1 MEQLRC
7 AIVGGG
13 VHGVYLANRLLE
25 TTPLTPSEV
34 AIFDPNEQLLASFRT
49 LADACGMEALRS
61 SYVHH
66 VGTDPFSLESYAEAT
81 DREAALVDTVDYP
94 ERPTRSLFLDHA
106 DHVIERNGI
115 DELHRQVAVTDFSYS
130 GDCTTDSH
138 RPVLLSTEQG
148 QFEAETCILAVGHLG
163 QYSVPEWATGVD
175 RIEHVWGTYDRANR
189 SRQTI
194 VVGGGITAGQLAT
207 SIAGR
212 KLTDDADGV
221 ERVRLLTRSSIE
233 WETTEA
239 PPPWLNW
246 DRIERALHQYPP
258 GSKERYELV
267 QRIRNDGT
275 MPPYLYDRLDSCRSE
290 GTLTLVEGDV
300 TEARTTDD
308 RVELSLDR
316 GDHLLADRVVLAT
329 GFDRPFDTPF
339 IDRIADSLSLVRG
352 TVGMPVLSDKTL
364 AWQRTSGES
373 APLYVTGAL
382 ALCTVGPFA
391 PNIVGA
397 RRSGDRIL
405 PAIETQL
412 HNRPSSAAP

>member
-1 MEQLRC
+1 MDRVRC

-25 TTPLTPSEV
+25 TTALTPSQV
-34 AIFDPNEQLLASFRT
+34 AIFDPNDRLLASFRT

-81 DREAALVDTVDYP
+81 GREAELVATVDYP

-106 DHVIERNGI
+106 DHIIDRNGI
-115 DELHRQVAVTDFSYS
+115 DELHRQVAVTDVQY
-130 GDCTTDSH
+130 GADCATDRDRSL
-138 RPVLLSTEQG
+138 VLDTEQG
-148 QFEAETCILAVGHLG
+148 RVEAETCILAVGWLG
-163 QYSVPEWATGVD
+163 QYSVPEWATAVD
-175 RIEHVWGTYDRANR
+175 GIEHVWETYDREDR
-189 SRQTI
+189 SQQTI

-212 KLTDDADGV
+212 ELAGDADGV
-221 ERVRLLTRSSIE
+221 ERVRLLSRSSIE

-239 PPPWLNW
+239 APPWLNW
-246 DRIERALHQYPP
+246 DQIERELHQYPP
-258 GSKERYELV
+258 GAKERYELV

-275 MPPYLYDRLDSCRSE
+275 MPPYLYDRIDSCRSA
-290 GTLTLVEGDV
+290 GILTLVEGDV
-300 TEARTTDD
+300 TQAAATDE

-316 GDHLLADRVVLAT
+316 GDHLIADRVVLAT
-329 GFDRPFDTPF
+329 GFDRPFDAPF
-339 IDRIADSLSLVRG
+339 IDQIADSLSLARG
-352 TVGMPVLSDKTL
+352 TFGMPILSDETL
-364 AWQRTSGES
+364 AWQRTSDEP

-405 PAIETQL
+405 PAIETRL
-412 HNRPSSAAP
+412 SNRSSSAAP